1 MFKIASITLPC
12 IACAAEYFIP
22 FYGVWLVVF
31 AILLL
36 VYALHM
42 QGAWNGQ
49 DNLTANDVEWFLA
62 PAVFL
67 LFPAAL
73 IICGIEKYNRWD
85 GEFVSLK
92 SWLKGDGGIVVFI
105 FSFLLFVIFIV
116 AVVQRLISNAAT
128 DFRDWWK
135 KG

>member
-36 VYALHM
+36 VVALHM
-42 QGAWNGQ
+42 EGAWNGQ
-49 DNLTANDVEWFLA
+49 ENSTAIDNEFFAC
-62 PAVFL
+62 AVIL

-85 GEFVSLK
+85 GEFVSLQ

-105 FSFLLFVIFIV
+105 LSFLLFVIFIV

-135 KG
+135 